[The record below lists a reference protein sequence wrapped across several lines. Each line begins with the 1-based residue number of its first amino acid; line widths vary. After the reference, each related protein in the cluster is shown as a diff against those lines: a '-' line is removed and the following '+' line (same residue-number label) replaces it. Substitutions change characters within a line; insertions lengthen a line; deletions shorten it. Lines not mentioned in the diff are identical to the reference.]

1 MRKLNFLLIFFLV
14 GTLAFPVRCFGLMS
28 STNYTIF
35 ADSVDSGGG
44 LSTGATYSLQDTLG
58 ESPIAS
64 STSGS
69 AKPYTILAGYQY
81 MDSYYLSLS
90 LSTSTI
96 DLGTL
101 DVATVASSSLVA
113 TVTTDIADGYVLS
126 LNNPG
131 FGRVLLTGVV
141 DGSVTAGQEEFG
153 IAVRGVDAL
162 FADDR
167 AELGLNLASSSTAV
181 TASET
186 QVIFKAAI
194 NSATVAGDQSRSMT
208 LDVYATI

>member
-1 MRKLNFLLIFFLV
+1 
-14 GTLAFPVRCFGLMS
+14 
-28 STNYTIF
+28 
-35 ADSVDSGGG
+35 
-44 LSTGATYSLQDTLG
+44 LQDTLG
-58 ESPIAS
+58 ESPVAS
-64 STSGS
+64 STIGSG
-69 AKPYTILAGYQY
+69 KPYTILAGYQA
-81 MDSYYLSLS
+81 MDSFYLSLS

-113 TVTTDIADGYVLS
+113 TVTTDIVDGYVLS